1 MGVPVGGEVG
11 GPVDGPVGGTDGGP
25 VDGPVG
31 GEEGGAQCRYEG
43 NESRRSWSVAAQ
55 WISNSAC
62 IPEVVGS
69 NPNLMPNCRGG
80 GS

>member
-11 GPVDGPVGGTDGGP
+11 GPVDGPVGGADGGP

-43 NESRRSWSVAAQ
+43 NESRRSWD
-55 WISNSAC
+55 ND
-62 IPEVVGS
+62 
-69 NPNLMPNCRGG
+69 L
-80 GS
+80 